1 MARNRK
7 ETENRSLKA
16 KSSVGDA
23 VRHGVAMSDATLARL
38 RPEAAAQDAATIHH
52 FRTTL
57 RRLRSLLSSFKEVAP
72 PAKRKALSGRLK
84 DLSQRYA
91 ALREWDV
98 LIQALAKDVDGADPD
113 QIGAVA
119 KAARERRQTIARADG
134 PLTRDIAATDHALA
148 AAEWLRAPSGG
159 ETELWNERIDDYA
172 PDLLERQWRKL
183 RKRSRT
189 LDLSDAESFHKFR
202 IAAKKHRYTIE
213 FLASRY
219 PKKQLKPYL
228 KRVVAI
234 QDVLGEMRDALVAE
248 ELIGQLELPP
258 ALRAT
263 ATKWLARRAAEC
275 RKRFPAQGKAFRR
288 ETPFWEH

>member
-1 MARNRK
+1 
-7 ETENRSLKA
+7 LKG

-23 VRHGVAMSDATLARL
+23 VRHGVAVSDATLARL
-38 RPEAAAQDAATIHH
+38 IPDAAQKDAVTVHH

-72 PAKRKALSGRLK
+72 PAERKALSGRLK
-84 DLSQRYA
+84 GLSQRYA

-98 LIQALAKDVDGADPD
+98 LIQALDQDTDGADPNK
-113 QIGAVA
+113 IGAVA
-119 KAARERRQTIARADG
+119 KAAKERRAAIARADG

-148 AAEWLRAPSGG
+148 AAAWLRAPSDG

-172 PDLLERQWRKL
+172 PELLDRQWRKL
-183 RKRSRT
+183 RKRARN
-189 LDLSDAESFHKFR
+189 LDLSDAASFHKFR
-202 IAAKKHRYTIE
+202 IAAKRHRYTIE

-219 PKKQLKPYL
+219 PKKQVKPYL

-234 QDVLGEMRDALVAE
+234 QDVLGEMRDALVAK
-248 ELIGQLELPP
+248 ELIGQLGLPP

-263 ATKWLARRAAEC
+263 AKKWLARRADEC
-275 RKRFPAQGKAFRR
+275 RERFPAQGRAFRR
-288 ETPFWEH
+288 ETPFWEQ